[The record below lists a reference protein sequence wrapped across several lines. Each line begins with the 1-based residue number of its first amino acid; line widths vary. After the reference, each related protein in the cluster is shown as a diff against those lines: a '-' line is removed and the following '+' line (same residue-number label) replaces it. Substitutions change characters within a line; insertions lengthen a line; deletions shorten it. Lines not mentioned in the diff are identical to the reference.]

1 MKTAPGDDQPMD
13 MNLIATI
20 HIPALPMTDVAM
32 ITKAIPK
39 ILIVPEIDQEA
50 IKDIGLTMIEEII
63 EVIAMMTIVE
73 ATTEDM
79 KVQEENTETM
89 IDTIETEVI
98 EENIPQKEEN
108 TMPLLKITECQ
119 KMIDTLKMIAIPNKI
134 AAIKKATITKTI
146 ATKMTDTEEKEIDT
160 EMTTKITRRT
170 TLTGENNMEPENKEE
185 VKEKIAKTIKTSKD
199 HLFPSQEWI
208 EFDDSNNSGH
218 IYSKNQ
224 LRLAIKLIKL
234 ILIDYCS

>member
-1 MKTAPGDDQPMD
+1 
-13 MNLIATI
+13 
-20 HIPALPMTDVAM
+20 
-32 ITKAIPK
+32 
-39 ILIVPEIDQEA
+39 
-50 IKDIGLTMIEEII
+50 
-63 EVIAMMTIVE
+63 MTIVE

-108 TMPLLKITECQ
+108 TMPLLKLTECQ
-119 KMIDTLKMIAIPNKI
+119 KMIAIPNKI

-160 EMTTKITRRT
+160 EMSTKITRRT